1 MKTTAQTSTEQ
12 TSTEHILASS
22 PAILYACKAHGD
34 FGATFVTSN
43 ITTLLGFTREECLEN
58 PNFWRENI
66 HPDDQER
73 VFSIYP
79 EIYQRGHHLHE
90 YRFRT
95 KGGDYLWILDEV
107 RLIRDVSGDPL
118 EIVGSWLDITSRKK
132 MEEDL
137 RDSARLKTEFIA
149 TASHELRT
157 PLSVAAGYAELL
169 LQNNG
174 FNLAERREYL
184 TCILD
189 KMHTLER
196 IVDELLDVNRIES
209 GRTICL
215 DCCQV
220 RVAAEVRKILVQMRR
235 ESSQHH
241 FTCQFEDEQI
251 ELYAD
256 QGKLVQVLENL
267 IGNAVKFSPRGG
279 EIKVI
284 GVATADQYHFTISDQ
299 GVGIRN
305 EHRDRVFDLFYRV
318 DSSDTAARGMGLG
331 LHLVKKIIEAHNG
344 RIWVTGNKDQGCSFH
359 FTLPLSRIVPDPV

>member
-1 MKTTAQTSTEQ
+1 M
-12 TSTEHILASS
+12 
-22 PAILYACKAHGD
+22 
-34 FGATFVTSN
+34 
-43 ITTLLGFTREECLEN
+43 
-58 PNFWRENI
+58 
-66 HPDDQER
+66 
-73 VFSIYP
+73 
-79 EIYQRGHHLHE
+79 
-90 YRFRT
+90 
-95 KGGDYLWILDEV
+95 
-107 RLIRDVSGDPL
+107 
-118 EIVGSWLDITSRKK
+118 
-132 MEEDL
+132 
-137 RDSARLKTEFIA
+137 
-149 TASHELRT
+149 
-157 PLSVAAGYAELL
+157 
-169 LQNNG
+169 
-174 FNLAERREYL
+174 
-184 TCILD
+184 
-189 KMHTLER
+189 
-196 IVDELLDVNRIES
+196 
-209 GRTICL
+209 
-215 DCCQV
+215 
-220 RVAAEVRKILVQMRR
+220 AAEVRKILVQMRR